1 MGDLWVRTPNVG
13 TVTRDTWQ
21 KKNRPHT
28 FWRKVK
34 AWCGCCVSRSDSSK
48 RQTQKHRDPD
58 ETRKS
63 KTQGRVCQ
71 IMSLSQRSLFCLSG
85 RLCLFV
91 VCALLQQLF
100 ACFCSVQGLFLLKPE
115 LAFVIS
121 HTCSY
126 QQREIPLSTDNSRKQ
141 ITISRS
147 FCKPWSQK
155 EMRAQWGVCL
165 RAFFSCLLCAAIETW
180 LNRNRY
186 LIVAAFQGI
195 SAKKEV
201 NKKDQKQK
209 TKIAKEQRPKAILSS
224 LRLHFYTTHDH
235 QFSNGEDR
243 EHANGAITVLFLL
256 CPLFSHHNWDL
267 VDSASSHMLVSRTKP
282 CMPQNHCI
290 AGICAWLIT
299 SDVICRKNLRSPH
312 IGYLGETPS

>member
-147 FCKPWSQK
+147 FCKP
-155 EMRAQWGVCL
+155 
-165 RAFFSCLLCAAIETW
+165 
-180 LNRNRY
+180 
-186 LIVAAFQGI
+186 
-195 SAKKEV
+195 
-201 NKKDQKQK
+201 
-209 TKIAKEQRPKAILSS
+209 
-224 LRLHFYTTHDH
+224 
-235 QFSNGEDR
+235 
-243 EHANGAITVLFLL
+243 
-256 CPLFSHHNWDL
+256 
-267 VDSASSHMLVSRTKP
+267 
-282 CMPQNHCI
+282 
-290 AGICAWLIT
+290 
-299 SDVICRKNLRSPH
+299 
-312 IGYLGETPS
+312 